1 MHLKP
6 ITFSFWLL
14 LFLSLSTVAFAQPA
28 TRADIQALDK
38 RVQAL
43 EARLSNLETKLDEM
57 DKRLTNQIKELDNRV
72 TIQIKELDNRM
83 TIQIKELDNRM
94 TIQIQAVN
102 TRIDEL
108 DRHISRLLNILIGV
122 VLAAI
127 ALPQL
132 LGFFQ
137 VRRERAEFLKQI
149 EELRQQGKQR
159 QLEIEALKSRD
170 SSIR

>member
-1 MHLKP
+1 
-6 ITFSFWLL
+6 
-14 LFLSLSTVAFAQPA
+14 
-28 TRADIQALDK
+28 
-38 RVQAL
+38 
-43 EARLSNLETKLDEM
+43 M